1 MTGAQNLCLDN
12 HQDKMA
18 AIFRKRASDLAGTRI
33 RESKKDRD
41 IPVLVFWLGNERY
54 ALELD
59 DLSGVFPCDNTTPLP
74 KSDKAICGV
83 INIRGDLH
91 CVMELSALIGIDL
104 PRGDEKGYVL
114 ILKQTGLGL
123 KIHRIDQIL
132 YFREKDRAVP
142 AQQHYE
148 IPTEYGKAVFQ
159 ETILLLDLPKILTH
173 PVLVEKQH

>member
-1 MTGAQNLCLDN
+1 MTGTQDLCLDG
-12 HQDKMA
+12 HKEKMA
-18 AIFRKRASDLAGTRI
+18 AIFRKRASDLAGIRI
-33 RESKKDRD
+33 RESKQNSD
-41 IPVLVFWLGNERY
+41 IPVLVFWLGSERY

-59 DLSGVFPCDNTTPLP
+59 DLSGVFPCDNTTPIP
-74 KSDKAICGV
+74 KSDNAICGV

-91 CVMELSALIGIDL
+91 CVMELSALIGLDL

-123 KIHRIDQIL
+123 KIHRIDRIL
-132 YFREKDRAVP
+132 YFREKDGA
-142 AQQHYE
+142 AQHHYE

-159 ETILLLDLPKILTH
+159 ETIILLDLPKILTH